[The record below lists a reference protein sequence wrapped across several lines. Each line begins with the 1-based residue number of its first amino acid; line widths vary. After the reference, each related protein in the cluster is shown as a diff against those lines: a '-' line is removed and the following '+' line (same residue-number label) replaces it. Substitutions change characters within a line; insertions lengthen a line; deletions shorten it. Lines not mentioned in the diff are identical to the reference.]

1 MKRSF
6 MLSAKSGLL
15 FIIVFTAF
23 ISFNCNR
30 ASKTLV
36 DIGDE
41 KVTLGEFEKQ
51 YLKTLTSPD
60 SAVSKSMDDKKQFL
74 NLYINYRLKVKDARE
89 RGLLNSPDMKKEI
102 DDYKLTFSPNYLVD
116 KEVVNPELDKIYE
129 RKKDEVRASHILIN
143 LAEKPTPQDSIAAYQ
158 KADSVIQRL
167 KNGEDFGALAE
178 IYSQD
183 RTVKQNHGD
192 LYYFTG
198 GMTVPE
204 FEDAVYNLKVGEYT
218 KEPVRTMFGLH
229 IVKLTD
235 RKPRFESIRASHILL
250 QDKRD
255 SLGNVKDSLQTYQ
268 LALEISKKAKNGEDF
283 SALVNQYSEDPGS
296 KTNAGD
302 LGYFDRRRL
311 AQPIDSAVF
320 LLKVGE
326 IAGPIRSQYGWH
338 IIKKTDEKPFQPFEK
353 QKENIKTE
361 FKRTKQYKD
370 GYTKYVDKLKSEY
383 NFKITDDG
391 IGFLKAKLDST
402 KTIADYPLDSILTP
416 QDKEKVLAS
425 YDGGTVKISDFIT
438 YTNVNRDYQ
447 RAPLNET
454 VIRTIISTAA
464 DNSILN
470 KKAADM
476 KIEKDDDYKAA
487 LTEYENGL
495 LVFRVDQDEL
505 WSKIKLT
512 DGDLN
517 AFYSV
522 NKQRYTKTDSTGATV
537 FKSFEEV
544 KPELSNEMQQVK
556 FKEIEKN
563 YLDALKAKYPV
574 TIHEDVLEKAF
585 KD

>member
-1 MKRSF
+1 MP
-6 MLSAKSGLL
+6 SAKSGLL
-15 FIIVFTAF
+15 LIIVFTAF
-23 ISFNCNR
+23 LSFNCNR

-60 SAVSKSMDDKKQFL
+60 SAAVKSMDDKKQFL

-89 RGLLNSPDMKKEI
+89 RGLLNSPEMKKEI

-116 KEVVNPELDKIYE
+116 KEVVIPELDKIYE

-143 LAEKPTPQDSIAAYQ
+143 LAEKPAPQDSIAAYQ

-204 FEDAVYNLKVGEYT
+204 FEDAVFNLKVGEYT

-255 SLGNVKDSLQTYQ
+255 SLGNIKDSLQTYQ

-283 SALVNQYSEDPGS
+283 AALVNQYSEDPGS

-338 IIKKTDEKPFQPFEK
+338 IIKKTDEKPFQSFEK

-361 FKRTKQYKD
+361 YKRTKQYKD
-370 GYTKYVDKLKSEY
+370 GYTKYVDKLKKDF

-391 IGFLKAKLDST
+391 IGFLKSKLDST
-402 KTIADYPLDSILTP
+402 KTVADYPLDSILTP

-425 YDGGTVKISDFIT
+425 YDGGAIKVSDFIT
-438 YTNVNRDYQ
+438 YVNVNRDYQ
-447 RAPLNET
+447 RAPLNEA
-454 VIRTIISTAA
+454 VLRTIISTAA
-464 DNSILN
+464 DNNILN

-476 KIEKDDDYKAA
+476 KIENDDEYKAA

-563 YLDALKAKYPV
+563 YLDALRGKYPV

>member
-1 MKRSF
+1 MP
-6 MLSAKSGLL
+6 SAKSGLL
-15 FIIVFTAF
+15 LIVVFTALL
-23 ISFNCNR
+23 SFNCNR

-51 YLKTLTSPD
+51 FLKTLTSPD
-60 SAVSKSMDDKKQFL
+60 SAAAKTMDDKKQFL

-89 RGLLNSPDMKKEI
+89 RGLLNNADMKKEI
-102 DDYKLTFSPNYLVD
+102 DEYKQTFSPNYLVD
-116 KEVVNPELDKIYE
+116 KEVVLPELDKIYE
-129 RKKDEVRASHILIN
+129 RKKDEVRASHILIT
-143 LAEKPTPQDSIAAYQ
+143 LGEKPTPQDSIAAYQ
-158 KADSVIQRL
+158 KADSVIRRL

-178 IYSQD
+178 IYSMD

-204 FEDAVYNLKVGEYT
+204 FEDAVYNLKVGDYT

-255 SLGNVKDSLQTYQ
+255 SLGNIKDSLQTYQ
-268 LALEISKKAKNGEDF
+268 LALEISKNAKNGEDF
-283 SALVNQYSEDPGS
+283 ASLVNQYSEDPGS

-302 LGYFDRRRL
+302 LGYFDRRRM
-311 AQPIDSAVF
+311 AQPLDSAVF

-326 IAGPIRSQYGWH
+326 IAGPIRTQYGWH
-338 IIKKTDEKPFQPFEK
+338 IIKKTDEKPFQSFEK
-353 QKENIKTE
+353 QKESIKTE
-361 FKRTKQYKD
+361 YKRTKQYKD
-370 GYTKYVDKLKSEY
+370 GYTKYVDKLKKNY
-383 NFKITDDG
+383 NFKIAEDG
-391 IGFLKAKLDST
+391 IGMLKVKFDSTKSVADFKLDSIFT
-402 KTIADYPLDSILTP
+402 A
-416 QDKEKVLAS
+416 QDKEKVLAT
-425 YDGGTVKISDFIT
+425 YDGGTIKVSDFMT
-438 YTNVNRDYQ
+438 FTNENRDFQ
-447 RAPLNET
+447 RTPLNDA
-454 VIRTIISTAA
+454 ILRTIISTSA
-464 DNSILN
+464 DNGILN
-470 KKAADM
+470 KKSADL
-476 KIEKDDDYKAA
+476 KIEKDDEYKDA

-517 AFYSV
+517 AFYSA

-556 FKEIEKN
+556 FKEIEKA
-563 YLDALKAKYPV
+563 YLDGLKAKYPV

>member
-1 MKRSF
+1 

-15 FIIVFTAF
+15 LIIVFTAF
-23 ISFNCNR
+23 LSFNCNR

-60 SAVSKSMDDKKQFL
+60 SAAVKSMDDKKQFL

-89 RGLLNSPDMKKEI
+89 RGLLNSPEMKKEI

-116 KEVVNPELDKIYE
+116 KEVVIPELDKIYE

-143 LAEKPTPQDSIAAYQ
+143 LAEKPAPQDSIAAYQ

-204 FEDAVYNLKVGEYT
+204 FEDAVFNLKVGEYT

-255 SLGNVKDSLQTYQ
+255 SLGNIKDSLQTYQ

-283 SALVNQYSEDPGS
+283 AALVNQYSEDPGS

-338 IIKKTDEKPFQPFEK
+338 IIKKTDEKPFQSFEK

-361 FKRTKQYKD
+361 YKRTKQYKD
-370 GYTKYVDKLKSEY
+370 GYTKYVDKLKKDF

-391 IGFLKAKLDST
+391 IGLLKSKLDST
-402 KTIADYPLDSILTP
+402 RTIADYPLDSIFTA

-425 YDGGTVKISDFIT
+425 YDGGTIKVTDFIT
-438 YTNVNRDYQ
+438 FMNVNRDYQ
-447 RAPLNET
+447 RAPLNEA
-454 VIRTIISTAA
+454 VLRTIISTAT
-464 DNSILN
+464 DNNILN

-476 KIEKDDDYKAA
+476 KIENDDEYKAA

-563 YLDALKAKYPV
+563 YLDALRGKYPV